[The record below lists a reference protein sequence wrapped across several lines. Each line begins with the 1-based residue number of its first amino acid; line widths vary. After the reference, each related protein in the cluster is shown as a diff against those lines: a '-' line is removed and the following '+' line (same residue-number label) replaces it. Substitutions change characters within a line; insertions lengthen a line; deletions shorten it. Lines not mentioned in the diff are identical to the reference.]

1 METLRTDVIE
11 DGAKRDR
18 RGRRILPAERIEALV
33 GVYRASGLTHAAFAR
48 RDGLKYPTFA
58 GWVHARRSEA
68 GQSSGV
74 GAVRFAQ
81 LQVPTGLTGSAE
93 LSVALPD
100 GVVVR
105 GHEVRALAA
114 LVRALR
120 GELPALASLSCP
132 IN

>member
-1 METLRTDVIE
+1 
-11 DGAKRDR
+11 
-18 RGRRILPAERIEALV
+18 
-33 GVYRASGLTHAAFAR
+33 LTPPYLAAFA
-48 RDGLKYPTFA
+48 P
-58 GWVHARRSEA
+58 
-68 GQSSGV
+68 
-74 GAVRFAQ
+74 
-81 LQVPTGLTGSAE
+81 PLTAE